1 MERGIAL
8 NYPKSSL
15 TRRFIQRIALI
26 FLIVVIFFGLFY
38 RWIFPT
44 YYYWKM
50 EQPVKAAQEMLQQG
64 KQPELS
70 ENLVVVKVAI
80 DSFNSEEELTNDLTF
95 RLNQNGISLNRFWVD
110 TTTLDALQGGRSVQR
125 LYNQTKQKNDFY
137 TIFLV
142 ENQQLYLIGTSI
154 PDFKAAIRTL
164 LPILVATTLGFLLL
178 LFGLIV
184 LLVRKQIIRP
194 IGRLE
199 QATRSISNLNF
210 ADSDIQE
217 ENELGNLSQ
226 SINHMKRSL
235 QQHEMEMLERN
246 DQLKTFS
253 ANLAH
258 ELKTPLSVMHLLVD
272 SEEMGLENPTFLADI
287 DQELANMNELVTQIL
302 AYSQQLKEE
311 IEWTSVDIQALL
323 DKKLH
328 QQEVIDPSFQVETNL
343 ESSVIPTN
351 EALLEMVVLNL
362 LTNGLKYSL
371 DQKMTITGTQQA
383 TKYVLTFKNK
393 ATPLSSQQFSHL
405 IDPFVVGELSRN
417 NHLSGTGL
425 GLSIVEQSLKSL
437 GGKLVLQQKARQ
449 FIATM
454 ILPTE

>member
-15 TRRFIQRIALI
+15 TRHFIQRIALI

-64 KQPELS
+64 KQPELP
-70 ENLVVVKVAI
+70 ENLVVVQVAI

-154 PDFKAAIRTL
+154 PDFKAAIQTL
-164 LPILVATTLGFLLL
+164 LPILVATTLVFLLL

-184 LLVRKQIIRP
+184 LLVRKQIIKP

-217 ENELGNLSQ
+217 ENELGSLSQ

-235 QQHEMEMLERN
+235 QQHELEMLERN
-246 DQLKTFS
+246 NQLKTFS

-258 ELKTPLSVMHLLVD
+258 ELKTPLSVMQLLVD
-272 SEEMGLENPTFLADI
+272 SEEMGLNSPTFLTDI
-287 DQELANMNELVTQIL
+287 DQQLAHMNELVTQIL

-311 IEWTSVDIQALL
+311 IELTSVDIQALL

-328 QQEVIDPSFQVETNL
+328 QQQVIDPAFQVEANL
-343 ESSVIPTN
+343 ESSVISTN
-351 EALLEMVVLNL
+351 EALLEIVMLNL

-371 DQKMTITGTQQA
+371 DQKMTITGAQQA

-393 ATPLSSQQFSHL
+393 ATPLSPQQFSRL
-405 IDPFVVGELSRN
+405 TDPFVVGEPSRN

-425 GLSIVEQSLKSL
+425 GLSIVEQSLKTL
-437 GGKLVLQQKARQ
+437 GGKLLLQQEAGQ
-449 FIATM
+449 FVATI

>member
-1 MERGIAL
+1 M

-26 FLIVVIFFGLFY
+26 FVVVAVLFGLFY
-38 RWIFPT
+38 RWVFPT

-50 EQPVKAAQEMLQQG
+50 EQPVKQAQEMLQQG
-64 KQPELS
+64 KQPLLS
-70 ENLVVVKVAI
+70 DDLVLVKVERE
-80 DSFNSEEELTNDLTF
+80 SFATEEELTNELAF

-110 TTTLDALQGGRSVQR
+110 TTTLEALQAGRSVQR

-142 ENQQLYLIGTSI
+142 QDQQLYMIGTSI
-154 PDFKAAIRTL
+154 PDFKAAIQTL
-164 LPILVATTLGFLLL
+164 LPILIATTVVFLLL

-184 LLVRKQIIRP
+184 LLVRKQIIKP

-217 ENELGNLSQ
+217 ENELGSLSQ

-258 ELKTPLSVMHLLVD
+258 ELKTPLSVMQLLVD
-272 SEEMGLENPTFLADI
+272 SEEMGLNSPTFLSDI
-287 DQELANMNELVTQIL
+287 DQQLANMNELVTQIL

-311 IEWTSVDIQALL
+311 IAITSVDIQALL

-328 QQEVIDPSFQVETNL
+328 QQQVIDPAFQVDAQL
-343 ESSVIPTN
+343 ESSVLATN
-351 EALLEMVVLNL
+351 EALLEIVVLNL

-371 DQKMTITGTQQA
+371 DKKMTIKGQRQA
-383 TKYVLTFKNK
+383 TKYSLTFENK
-393 ATPLSSQQFSHL
+393 AAPLSPQQFSQL
-405 IDPFVVGELSRN
+405 TDPFVVGEQSRN
-417 NHLSGTGL
+417 THLSGTGL

-437 GGKLVLQQKARQ
+437 GGELLLQQEAGQ
-449 FIATM
+449 FIARVS
-454 ILPTE
+454 LPIK

>member
-8 NYPKSSL
+8 IYPKSSL

-26 FLIVVIFFGLFY
+26 FIVVVVLFGLFY

-50 EQPVKAAQEMLQQG
+50 EQPVKEAQEMLQQG
-64 KQPELS
+64 KQPALS
-70 ENLVVVKVAI
+70 DNLVVVKAEVA
-80 DSFNSEEELTNDLTF
+80 DFHSEEELTNELTF

-110 TTTLDALQGGRSVQR
+110 TTTLDALQNGRSVQR

-142 ENQQLYLIGTSI
+142 RDQQLYLIGTSI
-154 PDFKAAIRTL
+154 PDFKAAIQTL
-164 LPILVATTLGFLLL
+164 LPILVATTLVFLLL

-184 LLVRKQIIRP
+184 LLVRNQIIKP

-199 QATRSISNLNF
+199 QATRSISKLNF
-210 ADSDIQE
+210 ADSDVQE
-217 ENELGNLSQ
+217 ENELGSLSQ

-235 QQHEMEMLERN
+235 QQHEMEMLERK

-258 ELKTPLSVMHLLVD
+258 ELKTPLSVMQLLVD
-272 SEEMGLENPTFLADI
+272 SEEMGLNSPTFLADI
-287 DQELANMNELVTQIL
+287 NQQLTSMNELVTQIL

-311 IEWTSVDIQALL
+311 IELTLVDIPSLL

-328 QQEVIDPSFQVETNL
+328 QQQVIDPTFQVETKL
-343 ESSVIPTN
+343 EPSAILTN
-351 EALLEMVVLNL
+351 EALLEIVVLNL
-362 LTNGLKYSL
+362 LTNGLKYSM
-371 DQKMTITGTQQA
+371 DKKMTITGTQQA
-383 TKYVLTFKNK
+383 TAYILTFKNQ
-393 ATPLSSQQFSHL
+393 AAPLSPQQFSQL
-405 IDPFVVGELSRN
+405 TDPFVVGEPSRN

-425 GLSIVEQSLKSL
+425 GLSIVEQSLNSL
-437 GGKLVLQQKARQ
+437 GGKLILQQETGW
-449 FIATM
+449 FIAKV
-454 ILPTE
+454 ILPIK

>member
-1 MERGIAL
+1 
-8 NYPKSSL
+8 
-15 TRRFIQRIALI
+15 
-26 FLIVVIFFGLFY
+26 
-38 RWIFPT
+38 
-44 YYYWKM
+44 
-50 EQPVKAAQEMLQQG
+50 MLQQG
-64 KQPELS
+64 KQPVLS
-70 ENLVVVKVAI
+70 DDLVLVKVERERFAT
-80 DSFNSEEELTNDLTF
+80 EEELTNELAF

-110 TTTLDALQGGRSVQR
+110 TTTLEALQAGRSVQR

-142 ENQQLYLIGTSI
+142 QDQQLYMIGTSI
-154 PDFKAAIRTL
+154 PDFKAAIQTL
-164 LPILVATTLGFLLL
+164 LPILIATTEVFLLL

-184 LLVRKQIIRP
+184 LLVRKQIIKP

-217 ENELGNLSQ
+217 ENELGSLSQ

-258 ELKTPLSVMHLLVD
+258 ELKTPLSVMQLLVD
-272 SEEMGLENPTFLADI
+272 SEEMGLKSPTFLSDI
-287 DQELANMNELVTQIL
+287 DQQLANMNELVTQIL

-311 IEWTSVDIQALL
+311 IAITSVDIQALL

-328 QQEVIDPSFQVETNL
+328 QQQVIDPNFQVDAQL
-343 ESSVIPTN
+343 EPSVLATN
-351 EALLEMVVLNL
+351 EALLEIVVLNL

-371 DQKMTITGTQQA
+371 DKKMTIKGQRQA
-383 TKYVLTFKNK
+383 TKYSLTFENK
-393 ATPLSSQQFSHL
+393 AAPLSPQQFSQL
-405 IDPFVVGELSRN
+405 TDPFVVGEQSRN

-437 GGKLVLQQKARQ
+437 GGELLLQQEAGQ
-449 FIATM
+449 FIAKVS
-454 ILPTE
+454 LPIK

>member
-1 MERGIAL
+1 
-8 NYPKSSL
+8 
-15 TRRFIQRIALI
+15 
-26 FLIVVIFFGLFY
+26 
-38 RWIFPT
+38 
-44 YYYWKM
+44 
-50 EQPVKAAQEMLQQG
+50 MLQQG
-64 KQPELS
+64 KQPLLS
-70 ENLVVVKVAI
+70 DDLVLVKVERE
-80 DSFNSEEELTNDLTF
+80 SFASEEELTNELAF

-110 TTTLDALQGGRSVQR
+110 TTILEALQAGRSVQR

-142 ENQQLYLIGTSI
+142 QDQQLYMIGTSI
-154 PDFKAAIRTL
+154 PDFKAAIQTL
-164 LPILVATTLGFLLL
+164 LPILIATTLVFLLL

-184 LLVRKQIIRP
+184 LLVRKQIIKP

-217 ENELGNLSQ
+217 ENELGSLSQ

-258 ELKTPLSVMHLLVD
+258 ELKTPLSVMQLLVD
-272 SEEMGLENPTFLADI
+272 SEEMGLKSPTFLSDI
-287 DQELANMNELVTQIL
+287 DQQLANMNELVTQIL

-311 IEWTSVDIQALL
+311 IAITSVDIQALL

-328 QQEVIDPSFQVETNL
+328 QQQVIDPAFQVDAQL
-343 ESSVIPTN
+343 EPSVLATN
-351 EALLEMVVLNL
+351 EALLEIVVLNL

-371 DQKMTITGTQQA
+371 DKKMTIKGQRQA
-383 TKYVLTFKNK
+383 TKYSLTFENK
-393 ATPLSSQQFSHL
+393 AAPLSPQQFSQL
-405 IDPFVVGELSRN
+405 TDPFVVGEQSRN

-437 GGKLVLQQKARQ
+437 GGELLLQQEAGQ
-449 FIATM
+449 FIARVS
-454 ILPTE
+454 LPIK

>member
-1 MERGIAL
+1 M
-8 NYPKSSL
+8 
-15 TRRFIQRIALI
+15 
-26 FLIVVIFFGLFY
+26 VVAVLFGLFY
-38 RWIFPT
+38 RWVFPT

-50 EQPVKAAQEMLQQG
+50 EQPVKQAQEMLQQG
-64 KQPELS
+64 KQPLLS
-70 ENLVVVKVAI
+70 DDLVLVKVERE
-80 DSFNSEEELTNDLTF
+80 SFATEEELTNELAF

-110 TTTLDALQGGRSVQR
+110 TTTLEALQAGRSVQR

-142 ENQQLYLIGTSI
+142 QDQQLYMIGTSI
-154 PDFKAAIRTL
+154 PDFKAAIQTL
-164 LPILVATTLGFLLL
+164 LPILIATTVVFLLL

-184 LLVRKQIIRP
+184 LLVRKQIIKP

-217 ENELGNLSQ
+217 ENELGSLSQ

-258 ELKTPLSVMHLLVD
+258 ELKTPLSVMQLLVD
-272 SEEMGLENPTFLADI
+272 SEEMGLNSPTFLSDI
-287 DQELANMNELVTQIL
+287 DQQLANMNELVTQIL

-311 IEWTSVDIQALL
+311 IAITSVDIQALL

-328 QQEVIDPSFQVETNL
+328 QQQVIDPAFQVDAQL
-343 ESSVIPTN
+343 ESSVLATN
-351 EALLEMVVLNL
+351 EALLEIVVLNL

-371 DQKMTITGTQQA
+371 DKKMTIKGQRQA
-383 TKYVLTFKNK
+383 TKYSLTFENK
-393 ATPLSSQQFSHL
+393 AAPLSPQQFSQL
-405 IDPFVVGELSRN
+405 TDPFVVGEQSRN
-417 NHLSGTGL
+417 THLSGTGL

-437 GGKLVLQQKARQ
+437 GGELLLQQEAGQ
-449 FIATM
+449 FIARVS
-454 ILPTE
+454 LPIK

>member
-1 MERGIAL
+1 
-8 NYPKSSL
+8 
-15 TRRFIQRIALI
+15 
-26 FLIVVIFFGLFY
+26 
-38 RWIFPT
+38 
-44 YYYWKM
+44 M
-50 EQPVKAAQEMLQQG
+50 EQPVKQAQEMLQQG
-64 KQPELS
+64 KQPLLS
-70 ENLVVVKVAI
+70 DDLVLVKV
-80 DSFNSEEELTNDLTF
+80 DRESFTTEEELTNELAF

-110 TTTLDALQGGRSVQR
+110 TTTLEALQAGRSVQR

-142 ENQQLYLIGTSI
+142 QDQQLYMIGTSI
-154 PDFKAAIRTL
+154 PDFKAAIQTL
-164 LPILVATTLGFLLL
+164 LPILIATTVVFLLL

-184 LLVRKQIIRP
+184 LLVRKQIIKP

-217 ENELGNLSQ
+217 ENELGSLSQ

-258 ELKTPLSVMHLLVD
+258 ELKTPLSVLQLLVD
-272 SEEMGLENPTFLADI
+272 SEEMGLKSPTFLSDI
-287 DQELANMNELVTQIL
+287 DQQLANMNELVTQIL

-311 IEWTSVDIQALL
+311 IAITSVDIQALL

-328 QQEVIDPSFQVETNL
+328 QQQVIDPAFQVDAQL
-343 ESSVIPTN
+343 EPSVLATN
-351 EALLEMVVLNL
+351 EALLEIVVLNL

-371 DQKMTITGTQQA
+371 DKKMTIKGQRQA
-383 TKYVLTFKNK
+383 TKYSLTFENK
-393 ATPLSSQQFSHL
+393 AAPLSPQQFSQL
-405 IDPFVVGELSRN
+405 TDPFVVGEQSRN

-437 GGKLVLQQKARQ
+437 GGELLLQQEAGQ
-449 FIATM
+449 FIARVS
-454 ILPTE
+454 LPIK

>member
-1 MERGIAL
+1 
-8 NYPKSSL
+8 
-15 TRRFIQRIALI
+15 
-26 FLIVVIFFGLFY
+26 
-38 RWIFPT
+38 
-44 YYYWKM
+44 
-50 EQPVKAAQEMLQQG
+50 MLQQG
-64 KQPELS
+64 KQPLLS
-70 ENLVVVKVAI
+70 DDLVLVKVERE
-80 DSFNSEEELTNDLTF
+80 SFATEEELTNELAF

-110 TTTLDALQGGRSVQR
+110 TTTLEALQAGRSVQR

-142 ENQQLYLIGTSI
+142 QDQQLYMIGTSI
-154 PDFKAAIRTL
+154 PDFKAAIQTL
-164 LPILVATTLGFLLL
+164 LPILIATTVVFLLL

-184 LLVRKQIIRP
+184 LLVRKQIIKP

-217 ENELGNLSQ
+217 ENELGSLSQ

-258 ELKTPLSVMHLLVD
+258 ELKTPLSVMQLLVD
-272 SEEMGLENPTFLADI
+272 SEEMGLNSPTFLSDI
-287 DQELANMNELVTQIL
+287 DQQLANMNELVTQIL

-311 IEWTSVDIQALL
+311 IAITSVDIQALL

-328 QQEVIDPSFQVETNL
+328 QQQVIDPAFQVDAQL
-343 ESSVIPTN
+343 ESSVLATN
-351 EALLEMVVLNL
+351 EALLEIVVLNL

-371 DQKMTITGTQQA
+371 DKKMTIKGQRQA
-383 TKYVLTFKNK
+383 TKYSLTFENK
-393 ATPLSSQQFSHL
+393 AAPLSPQQFSQL
-405 IDPFVVGELSRN
+405 TDPFVVGEQSRN
-417 NHLSGTGL
+417 THLSGTGL

-437 GGKLVLQQKARQ
+437 GGELLLQQEAGQ
-449 FIATM
+449 FIARVS
-454 ILPTE
+454 LPIK

>member
-1 MERGIAL
+1 
-8 NYPKSSL
+8 
-15 TRRFIQRIALI
+15 
-26 FLIVVIFFGLFY
+26 
-38 RWIFPT
+38 
-44 YYYWKM
+44 
-50 EQPVKAAQEMLQQG
+50 MLQQG
-64 KQPELS
+64 KQPLLS
-70 ENLVVVKVAI
+70 DDLVLVKV
-80 DSFNSEEELTNDLTF
+80 DRESFTTEEELTNELAF

-110 TTTLDALQGGRSVQR
+110 TTTLEALQAGRSVQR

-142 ENQQLYLIGTSI
+142 QDQQLYMIGTSI
-154 PDFKAAIRTL
+154 PDFKAAIQTL
-164 LPILVATTLGFLLL
+164 LPILIATTVVFLLL

-184 LLVRKQIIRP
+184 LLVRKQIIKP

-217 ENELGNLSQ
+217 ENELGSLSQ

-258 ELKTPLSVMHLLVD
+258 ELKTPLSVLQLLVD
-272 SEEMGLENPTFLADI
+272 SEEMGLKSPTFLSDI
-287 DQELANMNELVTQIL
+287 DQQLANMNELVTQIL

-311 IEWTSVDIQALL
+311 IAITSVDIQALL

-328 QQEVIDPSFQVETNL
+328 QQQVIDPAFQVDAQL
-343 ESSVIPTN
+343 EPSVLATN
-351 EALLEMVVLNL
+351 EALLEIVVLNL

-371 DQKMTITGTQQA
+371 DKKMTIKGQRQA
-383 TKYVLTFKNK
+383 TKYSLTFENK
-393 ATPLSSQQFSHL
+393 AAPLSPQQFSQL
-405 IDPFVVGELSRN
+405 TDPFVVGEQSRN

-437 GGKLVLQQKARQ
+437 GGELLLQQEAGQ
-449 FIATM
+449 FIARVS
-454 ILPTE
+454 LPIK

>member
-1 MERGIAL
+1 
-8 NYPKSSL
+8 
-15 TRRFIQRIALI
+15 
-26 FLIVVIFFGLFY
+26 
-38 RWIFPT
+38 
-44 YYYWKM
+44 M
-50 EQPVKAAQEMLQQG
+50 EQPVKQAQEMLQQG
-64 KQPELS
+64 KQPLLS
-70 ENLVVVKVAI
+70 DDLVLVKVERE
-80 DSFNSEEELTNDLTF
+80 SFATEEELTNELAF

-110 TTTLDALQGGRSVQR
+110 TTTLEALQAGRSVQR

-142 ENQQLYLIGTSI
+142 QDQQLYMIGTSI
-154 PDFKAAIRTL
+154 PDFKAAIQTL
-164 LPILVATTLGFLLL
+164 LPILIATTVVFLLL

-184 LLVRKQIIRP
+184 LLVRKQIIKP

-217 ENELGNLSQ
+217 ENELGSLSQ

-258 ELKTPLSVMHLLVD
+258 ELKTPLSVMQLLVD
-272 SEEMGLENPTFLADI
+272 SEEMGLNSPTFLSDI
-287 DQELANMNELVTQIL
+287 DQQLANMNELVTQIL

-311 IEWTSVDIQALL
+311 IAITSVDIQALL

-328 QQEVIDPSFQVETNL
+328 QQQVIDPAFQVDAQL
-343 ESSVIPTN
+343 ESSVLATN
-351 EALLEMVVLNL
+351 EALLEIVVLNL

-371 DQKMTITGTQQA
+371 DKKMTIKGQRQA
-383 TKYVLTFKNK
+383 TKYSLTFENK
-393 ATPLSSQQFSHL
+393 AAPLSPQQFSQL
-405 IDPFVVGELSRN
+405 TDPFVVGEQSRN
-417 NHLSGTGL
+417 THLSGTGL

-437 GGKLVLQQKARQ
+437 GGELLLQQEAGQ
-449 FIATM
+449 FIARVS
-454 ILPTE
+454 LPIK